1 MADLDVFRST
11 IARVLFALAF
21 LHVPLLALITWGLGR
36 DPWPIL
42 LGAAACLLLPAV
54 LSVLKRPMSAVAMA
68 LAVALV
74 GQTSLLVFAF
84 TGHPWQVEMHF
95 YYFAALAMLSG
106 FCDWRVLVVAAGL
119 VALHHLTLDLVLP
132 NAVYPGA
139 SDLKRVAVH
148 AVVVVIETAMLI
160 FIGRAIIAA
169 FEAARRNGTDAERLA
184 GDLHR
189 LVAERERDLSD
200 TVSQANAV
208 GAAVDRFQAEI
219 GDAVRML
226 QDAAA
231 ALRGNADELGAVAV
245 QAEQRTTAAAQASG
259 QTSQTVSAVAAAGGE
274 LAETIAAIG
283 ASASQ
288 SSELASRAVGEAEA
302 ANQTV
307 ADLGRL
313 GNEIGDVIGLI
324 TGVAAQT
331 NLLALNADRGRPRR
345 RGGTRLLDRRPGG
358 EGARD
363 PDREGRRRHRRQD
376 QRHAGHDGAL
386 GLGPARHHG
395 RHRNRRFARAPDR
408 RIRRAAGLGG
418 ARDRRQRRSRRGRGS
433 GRADRARRHRGAGAA
448 DQRRRRVADESGSRH
463 RRPGR
468 GVPEPGGAICRRG
481 PRRLAM
487 AVG

>member
-1 MADLDVFRST
+1 MADLDVFRSM

-54 LSVLKRPMSAVAMA
+54 LGVLKRPMSAVAMG

-95 YYFAALAMLSG
+95 YSFAVLAMLSG

-200 TVSQANAV
+200 TVSQANA
-208 GAAVDRFQAEI
+208 
-219 GDAVRML
+219 
-226 QDAAA
+226 
-231 ALRGNADELGAVAV
+231 
-245 QAEQRTTAAAQASG
+245 
-259 QTSQTVSAVAAAGGE
+259 AVAAAGGE

-288 SSELASRAVGEAEA
+288 SSELASRAVGQAEA

-331 NLLALNADRGRPRR
+331 NLLALNA
-345 RGGTRLLDRRPGG
+345 TI
-358 EGARD
+358 EA
-363 PDREGRRRHRRQD
+363 
-376 QRHAGHDGAL
+376 
-386 GLGPARHHG
+386 
-395 RHRNRRFARAPDR
+395 ARAGE
-408 RIRRAAGLGG
+408 A
-418 ARDRRQRRSRRGRGS
+418 GRGFS
-433 GRADRARRHRGAGAA
+433 IVAQEVKALATQTAKAAADIGAKIGAMQDTTARSVSALRPIMGAIATVDSLARQIAGSVEQQASAAHEIAGSVDLAAAGAA
-448 DQRRRRVADESGSRH
+448 DVRTALDGIEALARQTSGAAESLTKAAADIAGQAEVFQSRVARFAAEVR
-463 RRPGR
+463 
-468 GVPEPGGAICRRG
+468 A
-481 PRRLAM
+481 A
-487 AVG
+487 

>member
-21 LHVPLLALITWGLGR
+21 LHVPLLALITWALGR

-95 YYFAALAMLSG
+95 YYFAVLAMLSG

-219 GDAVRML
+219 GHAVRLL
-226 QDAAA
+226 QDAAT
-231 ALRGNADELGAVAV
+231 ALRGNADEL
-245 QAEQRTTAAAQASG
+245 
-259 QTSQTVSAVAAAGGE
+259 
-274 LAETIAAIG
+274 AAIG

-331 NLLALNADRGRPRR
+331 NLLALNATIEAARAGEAGRGFSIVAQEVKALA
-345 RGGTRLLDRRPGG
+345 TQTAKA
-358 EGARD
+358 GADIGAKIR
-363 PDREGRRRHRRQD
+363 
-376 QRHAGHDGAL
+376 RHAGHDGAL
-386 GLGPARHHG
+386 G
-395 RHRNRRFARAPDR
+395 
-408 RIRRAAGLGG
+408 
-418 ARDRRQRRSRRGRGS
+418 
-433 GRADRARRHRGAGAA
+433 
-448 DQRRRRVADESGSRH
+448 V
-463 RRPGR
+463 RP
-468 GVPEPGGAICRRG
+468 
-481 PRRLAM
+481 
-487 AVG
+487 

>member
-21 LHVPLLALITWGLGR
+21 LHVPLLGLVSWGLGR

-54 LSVLKRPMSAVAMA
+54 LSLLKRPMSAVAMA

-95 YYFAALAMLSG
+95 YYFAVLAMLSG

-139 SDLKRVAVH
+139 SDLSRVAVH

-160 FIGRAIIAA
+160 FVGRAIIAA

-219 GDAVRML
+219 GDAVRLL
-226 QDAAA
+226 QDAAT

-288 SSELASRAVGEAEA
+288 SSELASRAVGQAEA
-302 ANQTV
+302 ANETV

-331 NLLALNADRGRPRR
+331 NLLALNA
-345 RGGTRLLDRRPGG
+345 TI
-358 EGARD
+358 EA
-363 PDREGRRRHRRQD
+363 
-376 QRHAGHDGAL
+376 
-386 GLGPARHHG
+386 
-395 RHRNRRFARAPDR
+395 ARAGE
-408 RIRRAAGLGG
+408 A
-418 ARDRRQRRSRRGRGS
+418 GRGFS
-433 GRADRARRHRGAGAA
+433 IVAQEVKALATQTAKAAADIGAKIGAMQDTTARSVSALRAIMGAIATVDSLARQIAGSVEQQASAAHEIAGSVDLAAAGAA
-448 DQRRRRVADESGSRH
+448 DVRTALDGIEALARQTSGAAESLTKAAADIAGQAEVFQSRVARFAAEVR
-463 RRPGR
+463 
-468 GVPEPGGAICRRG
+468 A
-481 PRRLAM
+481 A
-487 AVG
+487 

>member
-21 LHVPLLALITWGLGR
+21 LHVPLLALITWALGR

-42 LGAAACLLLPAV
+42 LGAAACLFLPAV
-54 LSVLKRPMSAVAMA
+54 LSLLKRPMS
-68 LAVALV
+68 AVALV

-95 YYFAALAMLSG
+95 YYFAVLAMLSG
-106 FCDWRVLVVAAGL
+106 FCDWRDLVVAAGL

-219 GDAVRML
+219 GDAVRLL

-288 SSELASRAVGEAEA
+288 SSELASRAVGQAEA
-302 ANQTV
+302 ANETV

-331 NLLALNADRGRPRR
+331 NLLALNATIEAARAGEAA
-345 RGGTRLLDRRPGG
+345 RLLDRRPGG

-363 PDREGRRRHRRQD
+363 PDREGRRRHR
-376 QRHAGHDGAL
+376 
-386 GLGPARHHG
+386 
-395 RHRNRRFARAPDR
+395 
-408 RIRRAAGLGG
+408 
-418 ARDRRQRRSRRGRGS
+418 
-433 GRADRARRHRGAGAA
+433 
-448 DQRRRRVADESGSRH
+448 
-463 RRPGR
+463 
-468 GVPEPGGAICRRG
+468 
-481 PRRLAM
+481 
-487 AVG
+487 

>member
-1 MADLDVFRST
+1 MADSPWRRRLSAPSGGPRRPEAADER
-11 IARVLFALAF
+11 
-21 LHVPLLALITWGLGR
+21 GR
-36 DPWPIL
+36 DGGRG
-42 LGAAACLLLPAV
+42 GARLADLAPRVRVHRPSLASGDALLLFRRA
-54 LSVLKRPMSAVAMA
+54 RHAF
-68 LAVALV
+68 
-74 GQTSLLVFAF
+74 GLLR
-84 TGHPWQVEMHF
+84 
-95 YYFAALAMLSG
+95 L
-106 FCDWRVLVVAAGL
+106 LVVAAGL

-169 FEAARRNGTDAERLA
+169 FEAARQNGTDAERLA

-219 GDAVRML
+219 GDAVRLL
-226 QDAAA
+226 QDAAT

-288 SSELASRAVGEAEA
+288 SSELASRAVGQAEA

-313 GNEIGDVIGLI
+313 GNEIGDVIASSPGS
-324 TGVAAQT
+324 
-331 NLLALNADRGRPRR
+331 RR
-345 RGGTRLLDRRPGG
+345 RPISS
-358 EGARD
+358 
-363 PDREGRRRHRRQD
+363 P
-376 QRHAGHDGAL
+376 
-386 GLGPARHHG
+386 
-395 RHRNRRFARAPDR
+395 
-408 RIRRAAGLGG
+408 
-418 ARDRRQRRSRRGRGS
+418 
-433 GRADRARRHRGAGAA
+433 
-448 DQRRRRVADESGSRH
+448 
-463 RRPGR
+463 
-468 GVPEPGGAICRRG
+468 
-481 PRRLAM
+481 
-487 AVG
+487 

>member
-21 LHVPLLALITWGLGR
+21 LHVPLLALITWALGR

-95 YYFAALAMLSG
+95 YYFAVLAMLSG

-148 AVVVVIETAMLI
+148 AVVV
-160 FIGRAIIAA
+160 A

-219 GDAVRML
+219 GDAVRLL
-226 QDAAA
+226 QDAAT

-288 SSELASRAVGEAEA
+288 SSELASRAVGQAEA
-302 ANQTV
+302 ANETV

-331 NLLALNADRGRPRR
+331 NLLALNATIEAARAGEAA
-345 RGGTRLLDRRPGG
+345 RLLDRRPGG

-395 RHRNRRFARAPDR
+395 RHRN
-408 RIRRAAGLGG
+408 
-418 ARDRRQRRSRRGRGS
+418 
-433 GRADRARRHRGAGAA
+433 
-448 DQRRRRVADESGSRH
+448 
-463 RRPGR
+463 
-468 GVPEPGGAICRRG
+468 
-481 PRRLAM
+481 
-487 AVG
+487 

>member
-21 LHVPLLALITWGLGR
+21 LHVPLLALITWALGR

-95 YYFAALAMLSG
+95 YYFAVLAMLSG

-139 SDLKRVAVH
+139 SDLTRVAVH

-189 LVAERERDLSD
+189 LVAERERDLTD

-208 GAAVDRFQAEI
+208 GA
-219 GDAVRML
+219 
-226 QDAAA
+226 
-231 ALRGNADELGAVAV
+231 AVAV

-331 NLLALNADRGRPRR
+331 NLLALNATIEAARAGEAGRGFSIVAQEVKALA
-345 RGGTRLLDRRPGG
+345 TQTAKA
-358 EGARD
+358 GADIGAKIR
-363 PDREGRRRHRRQD
+363 
-376 QRHAGHDGAL
+376 RHAGHDGAL
-386 GLGPARHHG
+386 G
-395 RHRNRRFARAPDR
+395 
-408 RIRRAAGLGG
+408 
-418 ARDRRQRRSRRGRGS
+418 
-433 GRADRARRHRGAGAA
+433 
-448 DQRRRRVADESGSRH
+448 V
-463 RRPGR
+463 RP
-468 GVPEPGGAICRRG
+468 
-481 PRRLAM
+481 
-487 AVG
+487 